1 MSQRRASIRR
11 RGAWEMVRGLQ
22 ALGKTIFLTT
32 HYMDEAQ
39 HLADRV
45 AIIRRG
51 RIVAEGEPEALI
63 SQQTVGVI
71 RFREPANAPGLLEG
85 IPTSSERGFVSIET
99 ESPTAVLHALTSRA
113 SERGIELEDL
123 TVSRA
128 TLEDLYLRLV
138 GEADEARQ

>member
-1 MSQRRASIRR
+1 M
-11 RGAWEMVRGLQ
+11 
-22 ALGKTIFLTT
+22 
-32 HYMDEAQ
+32 
-39 HLADRV
+39 ADRV